1 MATAFMRASAK
12 PRGDGRRDVAGQ
24 RARGAAPS
32 RRSAGPRACAVAF
45 PATATCASKAR
56 SRGDISLRGDLTIA
70 DGAKAASNVEA
81 QAVTV
86 GGELEGDVRA
96 QGAVHLESG
105 ARVRGDI
112 QGESVAIDDGAELD
126 GRLLVEFELPPEL
139 DGTSGR
145 RR

>member
-1 MATAFMRASAK
+1 MARTTTDGGSEAVIGRST
-12 PRGDGRRDVAGQ
+12 RVRGRVSGDGDLRLEGTVE
-24 RARGAAPS
+24 
-32 RRSAGPRACAVAF
+32 
-45 PATATCASKAR
+45 
-56 SRGDISLRGDLTIA
+56 GDISLRGDLTIV

-96 QGAVHLESG
+96 QGVVHLEPG

-139 DGTSGR
+139 GGSSGGR